1 MRNFYSEMDLPNFAT
16 SDEIKA
22 QYRRL
27 AKEYHPDRYT
37 GNTERFRNISEAFTV
52 LNDTENKI
60 KYDNELKIT
69 FEKNKQQNQSSDIWG
84 FLTKNAMN
92 VAENYVR
99 NVANEYIQETEEYSP
114 LVEETINVKSK
125 VTKAGTLS
133 VQANITRHNQH
144 KLLVTCSKGAS
155 LEQYCLEVGEMV
167 ASELYE
173 TLMRDWEN

>member
-1 MRNFYSEMDLPNFAT
+1 MRNFYRDMDLPNFAT

-37 GNTERFRNISEAFTV
+37 GNTDKFRHISEAFTV
-52 LNDTENKI
+52 LNDTDNKN
-60 KYDNELKIT
+60 KYDTELKNM
-69 FEKNKQQNQSSDIWG
+69 FEQNKPQSQASDVWG
-84 FLTKNAMN
+84 FFTKKAMS

-99 NVANEYIQETEEYSP
+99 NVANEYIEETEEYSP
-114 LVEETINVKSK
+114 LVEDTINVKSK

-133 VQANITRHNQH
+133 VQANITRNNQH
-144 KLLVTCSKGAS
+144 KLLVECSKGAN
-155 LEQYCLEVGEMV
+155 LEQYCLEVGEMI